1 MPDETFSMCFYNITV
16 NAVFV
21 YSHLNAWLTLMR
33 VTDANINSVG
43 HKSVLRVLS
52 RVKTREEVLH
62 PQQKYNIN
70 DFKIRVS
77 TFARQ
82 RAL

>member
-1 MPDETFSMCFYNITV
+1 MCFYIITV

-21 YSHLNAWLTLMR
+21 YSHLNVWLTLMR

-52 RVKTREEVLH
+52 RVLGRSLAPTAEVE
-62 PQQKYNIN
+62 YNIK

-77 TFARQ
+77 TFAR
-82 RAL
+82 